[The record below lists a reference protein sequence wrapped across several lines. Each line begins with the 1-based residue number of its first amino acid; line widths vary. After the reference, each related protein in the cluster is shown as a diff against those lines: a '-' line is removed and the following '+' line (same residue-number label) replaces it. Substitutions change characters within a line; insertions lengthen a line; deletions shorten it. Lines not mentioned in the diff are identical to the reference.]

1 MRRRRLAGGRDPA
14 NGAYFRFLGLRLGE
28 SDPEAIRSAASAMA
42 GVLSDCEGQ
51 YGVEGLMQRRSEIA
65 LATYRLID
73 PRQRESLVE
82 RVQLCYPID
91 HQDRKTEIRERDF
104 NVKPSSNPW
113 VESSVSGLEPFSDRP
128 VLMTQPVIERAIHEE
143 ASDPVASQAMADTM
157 SWLEERRE
165 VVRHLRDMEHESSP
179 SAISPLSWIRSVL
192 GW

>member
-1 MRRRRLAGGRDPA
+1 M
-14 NGAYFRFLGLRLGE
+14 NGAYFRFLGLRSGE
-28 SDPEAIRSAASAMA
+28 SDPEAIRSAANAMA

-51 YGVEGLMQRRSEIA
+51 YGVEGLVRRRSEIA

-91 HQDRKTEIRERDF
+91 HQERKTEIQERDF
-104 NVKPSSNPW
+104 KVKPSNNPW
-113 VESSVSGLEPFSDRP
+113 VDSSVSGLEPFSDRP
-128 VLMTQPVIERAIHEE
+128 ELMTQGVIDRAIHEE
-143 ASDPVASQAMADTM
+143 ASDPVASQAIADTM

-165 VVRHLRDMEHESSP
+165 VVRHLRDMEHEPSP
-179 SAISPLSWIRSVL
+179 SAVSALSWIRSVL